1 MIGKTISHYT
11 ILEKLG
17 EGGMGVVY
25 KAQDTKLDRTV
36 ALKFLPQNLMSDGEA
51 RTRFT
56 HEAKAASALDHP
68 NIATIYEIDEAEGE
82 VFISMAY
89 VDGNRLKDVIG
100 RGTLPI
106 EKILDSAIQIADGL
120 GAAHSKGIVHRD
132 IKSDNIM
139 LTRDSVAKIMDFGI
153 SKLRGVP
160 GLTKPGSTVGTVS
173 YMSPEQCQG
182 GEVDERS
189 DIFSFGVVL
198 YEMITGQLPFTG
210 EHEAAVMYSVANQ
223 EPRPLRELRK
233 DVPDELVEIVQKALE
248 KERSRRF
255 QRVGEMMHELRRLKG
270 RLVSTRVTPQLPL
283 KRGRKL
289 LLPALAVAIIVLVLA
304 VGIRIQI
311 GRQPIAVAEE
321 NSLAVMY
328 FDNLAEPEDPGRLG
342 EIVTNL
348 LITDLSESRYV
359 QVVSSQRLYDIL
371 RLLGR
376 EGAKVIDREVA
387 SQVAERANAKWML
400 LGSILK
406 VEPQT
411 VLTAQLVEV
420 STGKAVA
427 SQRITGEPGEEIFSL
442 VDKLAVEIRED
453 LSLPAAARDEA
464 DRPVSDVTTH
474 SADAYRSYIEGEDY
488 SSRHYAADAERSFR
502 RAIEI
507 DSTFAMAHY
516 ALSFWGP
523 EDESEQH
530 IANALK
536 YIDRVTQREKH
547 YILARDA
554 YLSGDYARVV
564 SELKQVLERHPDD
577 KRALLWTGISFRY
590 LGQPERAIQC
600 ANRLIEVDPLF
611 KEAYN
616 QLAYYYDDAG
626 DFDKSIGA
634 INKYISMVPDEAN
647 PYDTRGDLYAFNGRI
662 DEAIESYEKAVE
674 IKPDFSLA
682 KLGHMNLIKRQ
693 YAAAETYYLR
703 LSHDPRKYVR
713 SRGRVYLAI
722 IPLYQGKFEQA
733 LKVLEDGIAADRLE
747 QIEGVQTAIK
757 HGLKALI
764 HEKQGETQLSLV
776 QGERM
781 IAVAEGA
788 PGRSRAALQGIYIYV
803 LARCGKIEDAE
814 RALQDLKGLAPP
826 GKSGLSYAYLMA
838 LADIEKAKGN
848 PNTALRHLERAEKET
863 AAPPFHLRYALAE
876 AYLESGKLGEAV
888 AELERA
894 LYRYDEDR
902 ALVPIWG
909 AMAHYLLGVAYERSG
924 WRAKAMEQYEE
935 FLELWKDAD
944 PGMEEVEDAKVRLAR
959 LKSAA

>member
-1 MIGKTISHYT
+1 MIGKTISHYK

-25 KAQDTKLDRTV
+25 KAEDTKLDRTV
-36 ALKFLPQNLMSDGEA
+36 ALKFLPQNLMSDDEA
-51 RTRFT
+51 RTRFI

-106 EKILDSAIQIADGL
+106 EEILDSAIQIAEGL
-120 GAAHSKGIVHRD
+120 GAAHTKGIVHRD

-139 LTRDSVAKIMDFGI
+139 LTSDSVAKIMDFGLA
-153 SKLRGVP
+153 KLRGVP

-210 EHEAAVMYSVANQ
+210 EHEAAVMYSIVNQ
-223 EPRPLRELRK
+223 EPRSLSELRR
-233 DVPDELVEIVQKALE
+233 DVPDELVGIVQKALE

-255 QRVGEMMHELRRLKG
+255 QRVGEMLRELKRLKE
-270 RLVSTRVTPQLPL
+270 RLVSTRVAPQLPS
-283 KRGRKL
+283 KRGRRFL
-289 LLPALAVAIIVLVLA
+289 VPILILVIVALALV
-304 VGIRIQI
+304 VGIRIQV
-311 GRQPIAVAEE
+311 GRQPTAVAEE

-371 RLLGR
+371 KLLGR

-442 VDKLAVEIRED
+442 VDKLTVEIRED
-453 LSLPAAARDEA
+453 LSLPTAAREEA
-464 DRPVSDVTTH
+464 DRPVSVVTTH
-474 SADAYRSYIEGEDY
+474 SADAYRSYIQGEDY
-488 SSRHYAADAERSFR
+488 SLRYYATDAERSYR
-502 RAIEI
+502 RAIEF
-507 DSTFAMAHY
+507 DSTFAMAYY

-523 EDESEQH
+523 EDESGQH

-536 YIDRVTQREKH
+536 YVDRVTRREKH

-554 YLSGDYARVV
+554 YLSGDYATVV
-564 SELKQVLERHPDD
+564 SEHQQVLERHPND
-577 KRALLWTGISFRY
+577 KRALLWTSVGY
-590 LGQPERAIQC
+590 GKLGQPEKAIQY
-600 ANRLIEVDPLF
+600 ANRLVEVDPLF

-616 QLAYYYDDAG
+616 QLAYVYNDAG
-626 DFDKSIGA
+626 DLDRSIWA
-634 INKYISMVPDEAN
+634 INKYISMVPDEPN

-662 DEAIESYEKAVE
+662 DEAIDSYEKAVE

-682 KLGHMNLIKRQ
+682 KLGHMHLFKRQ

-703 LSHDPRKYVR
+703 LSHDPSKYAR
-713 SRGRVYLAI
+713 SRGRVFLAL

-747 QIEGVQTAIK
+747 QIEGVQTAVK

-764 HEKQGETQLSLV
+764 HEKRGETQLSLE

-781 IAVAEGA
+781 IAVVEGA
-788 PGRSRAALQGIYIYV
+788 HGRSHAALQGIYIYV
-803 LARCGKIEDAE
+803 LARCGKIEEAE
-814 RALQDLKGLAPP
+814 RVLQDLKGRAVP
-826 GKSGLSYAYLMA
+826 GKSGLSYA
-838 LADIEKAKGN
+838 
-848 PNTALRHLERAEKET
+848 
-863 AAPPFHLRYALAE
+863 
-876 AYLESGKLGEAV
+876 
-888 AELERA
+888 
-894 LYRYDEDR
+894 
-902 ALVPIWG
+902 
-909 AMAHYLLGVAYERSG
+909 
-924 WRAKAMEQYEE
+924 
-935 FLELWKDAD
+935 
-944 PGMEEVEDAKVRLAR
+944 
-959 LKSAA
+959 